1 MKIISV
7 ILFFISASAM
17 STTLFVSDIDDTIK
31 ISHVLN
37 RLGAIEAVARIDN
50 HFLGMAQ
57 AYQAYLET
65 DPLAQIVYLTN
76 APAKLMHAAH
86 SAFLHYNK
94 FPAGQMLL
102 RKDLHETEFKLKSL
116 RSLIEKNQPTKMVL
130 IGDNGERDPYV
141 YAQIQTEYP
150 NIPMFV
156 YIHLIYSTHAKRA
169 IGAPKQANQTSFVT
183 SLDLVQKF
191 QKDGLIPDSTF
202 NNFVLE
208 MQPKIVGQ
216 SLKEDE
222 GNIAFPKW
230 IDCRDY
236 FGLKIVTMPKIKS
249 NQSIQTNPDAT
260 SDDLWSAYQAQLL
273 SRCTA
278 GPIK

>member
-1 MKIISV
+1 
-7 ILFFISASAM
+7 M
-17 STTLFVSDIDDTIK
+17 STTLFVSDIDDTVK

-37 RLGAIEAVARIDN
+37 KLAAIEAVAHIDN
-50 HFLGMAQ
+50 HFLGMSQ

-65 DPLAQIVYLTN
+65 DPTAQMVYLTN
-76 APAKLMHAAH
+76 APAKLMHAVH

-102 RKDLHETEFKLKSL
+102 RADLHETEFKLKSL
-116 RSLIEKNQPTKMVL
+116 RSLIEKNQPTKLVL

-141 YAQIQTEYP
+141 YAQIQSEYP

-156 YIHLIYSTHAKRA
+156 YIHTIYSTQAKRE
-169 IGAPKQANQTSFVT
+169 IGAPRQANQESFVT
-183 SLDLVQKF
+183 SLDLIQKF

-202 NNFVLE
+202 NNFILE
-208 MQPKIVGQ
+208 MQPKIVSQ

-236 FGLKIVTMPKIKS
+236 FSLKSFTMAKIKS
-249 NQSIQTNPDAT
+249 NQWFQTKPDAT
-260 SDDLWSAYQAQLL
+260 SDELWLAYQARLL
-273 SRCTA
+273 SRCSA
-278 GPIK
+278 GPKK